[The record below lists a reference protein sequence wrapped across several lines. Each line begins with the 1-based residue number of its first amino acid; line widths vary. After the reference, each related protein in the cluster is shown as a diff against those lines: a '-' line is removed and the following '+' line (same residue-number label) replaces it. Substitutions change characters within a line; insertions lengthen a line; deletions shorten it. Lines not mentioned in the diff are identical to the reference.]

1 MKKSLLL
8 VVTGIVFSAL
18 LLTNIPV
25 SAYSFDLT
33 NNDDPQLD
41 LDILENMLSGNMK
54 NLGPDWY
61 HKPVNYAELVSWYQN
76 LESVYPDYM
85 EVFKAKS
92 GFNQKILLQK
102 IDLVDQVIKKAKQKL
117 AGADKRDYEKL
128 LGKILKSINI
138 SKALYQIGT
147 KENSI
152 DDKMLKSVAADMN
165 LEESK
170 KEVDFEKGLKI
181 IDGKAEYRVS
191 AETFIEADL
200 DDLKMD
206 TAFFLFGKEQ

>member
-1 MKKSLLL
+1 MADIENGSKKI
-8 VVTGIVFSAL
+8 TDD
-18 LLTNIPV
+18 
-25 SAYSFDLT
+25 AYSEKEKVT
-33 NNDDPQLD
+33 NEAKEKASAVIAEAEKRKKR
-41 LDILENMLSGNMK
+41 ILEEGK
-54 NLGPDWY
+54 
-61 HKPVNYAELVSWYQN
+61 QN
-76 LESVYPDYM
+76 AGERYKEVYSM

-102 IDLVDQVIKKAKQKL
+102 IDLVDQVIKKAKEKL
-117 AGADKRDYEKL
+117 AGAGKRDYEKL

-138 SKALYQIGT
+138 RKALYQIGT

-152 DDKMLKSVAADMN
+152 DDKMVKSVAVDMN
-165 LEESK
+165 LEESR

-181 IDGKAEYRVS
+181 IDGKAEYRIS